1 MCTQSNRQYLCKSC
15 DLEDKEYGAVA
26 VADLL
31 AEQVYVWKTSKGK
44 PYDVKLLRIHGKKK
58 CMHINSHISNHRQ
71 KNHR

>member
-58 CMHINSHISNHRQ
+58 CA
-71 KNHR
+71 